1 MGKTFCHEVAEAGI
15 LDDLAQG
22 TAAAC
27 YQHDD
32 TCGHHSFFHLCQGG
46 RSVKA
51 IAQCENSYD
60 QAEAD
65 CDDGLAE
72 EDQDTHDT
80 GLHAECGCNSVDED
94 QDDGQEQGH
103 EGLESSGNTG
113 HIHAESSVIIGFLIR
128 SSVRLVVVVKKPVI
142 LLGKDKACIDD
153 AGDGHGQCQN
163 DREKDEETDIDSED
177 TADAQRAGCG
187 RNQGVGDDQACCQG
201 DAQSDDRLLG
211 CFGKSLCDGCKDDE
225 TGITEDRD
233 GYQETCECQGF
244 FFTSLAEQL
253 EEGVGHSLGRAG
265 DFEDLSHHDTETDDD
280 TDASQRA
287 AEARSDRIDN
297 TESLSVLQ
305 CDVQERHTADDTD
318 QDRCGDQSQEGLD
331 LCFQNHDDQK
341 DNADRKGEQHSLSA

>member
-1 MGKTFCHEVAEAGI
+1 MGKAFCHKVAKTGI
-15 LDDLAQG
+15 LDDLAEG
-22 TAAAC
+22 TAAAGN
-27 YQHDD
+27 QHDD
-32 TCGHHSFFHLCQGG
+32 TCGHHSLFHLRQSG
-46 RSVKA
+46 RAVKA
-51 IAQCENSYD
+51 IAECENSTD

-65 CDDGLAE
+65 SDDGLAE
-72 EDQDTHDT
+72 EDQDTHDA
-80 GLHAECGCNSVDED
+80 GLHSECGSNSVDEN
-94 QDDGQEQGH
+94 QDDGQDQGH
-103 EGLESSGNTG
+103 EGLERSGNSF
-113 HIHAESSVIIGFLIR
+113 HIHAESAVIIRFLIFR
-128 SSVRLVVVVKKPVI
+128 SVGLIILVEQPVI
-142 LLGKDKACIDD
+142 FLCKDYTGIDD
-153 AGDGHGQCQN
+153 AGDCHGQGQDDCQ
-163 DREKDEETDIDSED
+163 KDKETDIDSED

-341 DNADRKGEQHSLSA
+341 DNADL